1 VDNIAQVIRNGIGR
15 VEPEIRNLRRLI
27 GQVETASDE
36 IAQNVS
42 EEGIILRLLPETAV
56 DSLTASSQSLRE
68 NFIAVYDLLEATS
81 DILLALDKIPFVAI
95 PERGL
100 STVAT
105 LQVSMEEIAG
115 QVELLKSNIIDVRS
129 EASARI
135 SQVTNAAVFLGTEA
149 DQFHADLIQ
158 IDTDLDSIQISV
170 RKYQRL
176 TRPVVLTSVIIL
188 SLLSIWI
195 VYSQVVVI
203 SRSEQLILDTE
214 VTMSLNIKHSHWMRE
229 MMIEHRCPAWSGRHK
244 GCTKGRSATRT
255 VAKIIS
261 WVRIQAYPG
270 SLIRLILW
278 QG

>member
-1 VDNIAQVIRNGIGR
+1 MRGFGRAQSILYKTISVLVILLNLALITFLWIVQDDVSATAVSIFTEVDNIAQIIRNGIGR
-15 VEPEIRNLRRLI
+15 VEPEVRNLRRLI

-203 SRSEQLILDTE
+203 SRSEQLILKKSSD
-214 VTMSLNIKHSHWMRE
+214 VS
-229 MMIEHRCPAWSGRHK
+229 EH
-244 GCTKGRSATRT
+244 
-255 VAKIIS
+255 
-261 WVRIQAYPG
+261 QALPLDEG
-270 SLIRLILW
+270 NDD
-278 QG
+278 

>member
-1 VDNIAQVIRNGIGR
+1 MRGFGRAQSILYKTISVLVILLNLALITFLWIVQDDVSATAVSIFTEVDNIAQIIRNGIGR
-15 VEPEIRNLRRLI
+15 VEPEVRNLRRLI

-36 IAQNVS
+36 IAQNVN

-203 SRSEQLILDTE
+203 SRSEQLILKKSSD
-214 VTMSLNIKHSHWMRE
+214 VS
-229 MMIEHRCPAWSGRHK
+229 EH
-244 GCTKGRSATRT
+244 
-255 VAKIIS
+255 
-261 WVRIQAYPG
+261 QALPLDEG
-270 SLIRLILW
+270 NDD
-278 QG
+278 

>member
-1 VDNIAQVIRNGIGR
+1 MRGSGRAQSILYKAISVLVILLNLALITFLWIVQDDVSATALSIFAEVDNIAQVIRNGIGR

-42 EEGIILRLLPETAV
+42 EEGIILRLLPESAV
-56 DSLTASSQSLRE
+56 DSLTASSQSLRG

-105 LQVSMEEIAG
+105 LQDSMEEIAD
-115 QVELLKSNIIDVRS
+115 QVESLKNNIIDVRT

-135 SQVTNAAVFLGTEA
+135 SQVTNAAVFLGAEA

-203 SRSEQLILDTE
+203 SRSKHRILDKSSD
-214 VTMSLNIKHSHWMRE
+214 VS
-229 MMIEHRCPAWSGRHK
+229 EHQEPPLDEGN
-244 GCTKGRSATRT
+244 
-255 VAKIIS
+255 VD
-261 WVRIQAYPG
+261 
-270 SLIRLILW
+270 
-278 QG
+278 

>member
-1 VDNIAQVIRNGIGR
+1 MRGSGRTQSILYKAISVLVILLNLALITFLWIVQDDVSATAVSIFTEVDNIAQVIRNGIGR
-15 VEPEIRNLRRLI
+15 VEPEVRNLRRLI

-203 SRSEQLILDTE
+203 SRSEQLILKKSSD
-214 VTMSLNIKHSHWMRE
+214 VS
-229 MMIEHRCPAWSGRHK
+229 EH
-244 GCTKGRSATRT
+244 
-255 VAKIIS
+255 
-261 WVRIQAYPG
+261 QALPLDEG
-270 SLIRLILW
+270 NDD
-278 QG
+278 